1 MYIVDLLTIDCV
13 TNRREGIVEALKQV
27 DGSSETVVNTLK
39 EYVAMNTTLKS
50 VLQKVDYK
58 NYGSCFF
65 IVFFLCIEY
74 CYCCY
79 RSKCFVKKY

>member
-1 MYIVDLLTIDCV
+1 MYIVDLLTIVCV

-58 NYGSCFF
+58 NYGIVAFSLFF
-65 IVFFLCIEY
+65 FYVEY

-79 RSKCFVKKY
+79 PSKYSVKKY

>member
-1 MYIVDLLTIDCV
+1 MYIVDLLTIVCV

-50 VLQKVDYK
+50 VLQKVDY
-58 NYGSCFF
+58 GSCFF
-65 IVFFLCIEY
+65 IVFFYVEY
-74 CYCCY
+74 CYHCY
-79 RSKCFVKKY
+79 PSKYSVKKY